1 VENVRQA
8 KLAISTFFSII
19 TMVIGW
25 QGVLVILF
33 AMASII
39 DYITGSRVARSKGTW
54 TSNEAR
60 AGRNR
65 KAGTFIAIA
74 TAGILDMVI
83 MTLMENFPMIHLSFE
98 YPLVFFV
105 LSLIWYTFTEAGSII
120 ENVGMMGTRV
130 PEFLT
135 KGIKVLK
142 GKVETTA
149 DEIVGRETE

>member
-1 VENVRQA
+1 
-8 KLAISTFFSII
+8 
-19 TMVIGW
+19 
-25 QGVLVILF
+25 
-33 AMASII
+33 
-39 DYITGSRVARSKGTW
+39 
-54 TSNEAR
+54 
-60 AGRNR
+60 
-65 KAGTFIAIA
+65 
-74 TAGILDMVI
+74 
-83 MTLMENFPMIHLSFE
+83 LSFE